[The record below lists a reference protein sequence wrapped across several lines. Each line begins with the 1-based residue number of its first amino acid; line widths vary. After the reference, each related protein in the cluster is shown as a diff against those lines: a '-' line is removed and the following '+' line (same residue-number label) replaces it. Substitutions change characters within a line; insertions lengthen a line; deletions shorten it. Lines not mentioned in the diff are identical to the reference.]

1 MSTTAIIV
9 IGIAFVI
16 VDGFVLYKV
25 LIRSRR
31 APESPREAEVSRSR
45 SDASD
50 AFGAPD

>member
-16 VDGFVLYKV
+16 VDGLVLYKV

-31 APESPREAEVSRSR
+31 APESPREAEVRRSR

-50 AFGAPD
+50 AFGTRD